1 MLEAIAE
8 RVSWEAV
15 AGVVAAVWAL
25 WRARKVHK
33 ALEEWGQF
41 QRAVADAR
49 SEASP
54 AGKAFTQNEVEVI
67 VEQGTDVLRALSP
80 IFGRAF
86 GRK

>member
-1 MLEAIAE
+1 MLEAITA

-15 AGVVAAVWAL
+15 AGVVGAGLVL
-25 WRARKVHK
+25 WRARKVYK

-41 QRAVADAR
+41 QRVVADAR
-49 SEASP
+49 SESSP
-54 AGKAFTQNEVEVI
+54 AGKAFTQNEVEMI